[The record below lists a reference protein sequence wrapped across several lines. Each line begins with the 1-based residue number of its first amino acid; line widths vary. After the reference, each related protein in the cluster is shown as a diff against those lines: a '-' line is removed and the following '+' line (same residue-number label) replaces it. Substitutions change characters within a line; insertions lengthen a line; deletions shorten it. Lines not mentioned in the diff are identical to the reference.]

1 MFKAKIIESKNYYKF
16 RTKQL
21 LLMFLMSL
29 LIGLVV
35 NFYQIPIWLTILLC
49 GFYILG
55 IVLMA
60 RNQKRI
66 TSIFGNKLIEID
78 EREIRI
84 KSKKGNRV
92 EIINLDE
99 VEKLI
104 LKKEY
109 SMPQETI
116 KEIGEEIAGN
126 AKQNFIIITQN
137 SKDRRLDF
145 EIDSYFMIKQLNKII
160 ENWIS
165 RGYNI
170 ERK

>member
-35 NFYQIPIWLTILLC
+35 NFYQIPIWLRILLC

-55 IVLMA
+55 VVLMVK
-60 RNQKRI
+60 NQKRI
-66 TSIFGNKLIEID
+66 TSIFGNNLIEID

-109 SMPQETI
+109 YT
-116 KEIGEEIAGN
+116 
-126 AKQNFIIITQN
+126 
-137 SKDRRLDF
+137 RL
-145 EIDSYFMIKQLNKII
+145 
-160 ENWIS
+160 
-165 RGYNI
+165 
-170 ERK
+170 

>member
-1 MFKAKIIESKNYYKF
+1 
-16 RTKQL
+16 
-21 LLMFLMSL
+21 MSL

-55 IVLMA
+55 IVLMVK
-60 RNQKRI
+60 NQKRI
-66 TSIFGNKLIEID
+66 TSIFGNNLIEID

-137 SKDRRLDF
+137 SKDGRLDF